1 MPHSFLQ
8 GQTPNEASLGILF
21 NKEIYDTE
29 INVNKTY
36 RQLANKARFCCKV

>member
-21 NKEIYDTE
+21 NKELYLIE
-29 INVNKTY
+29 ILQNKTV
-36 RQLANKARFCCKV
+36 RQVANQTRFCCKV